1 MPNYENTDI
10 IYLDEGVLMDKF
22 VKDKIVTGYVT
33 GIESYGIFVSLDDY
47 YDGLIHIS
55 EISDDYVRNISDYV
69 VIGEKINTKI
79 IGIDEKKHQL
89 KLSIKDL
96 DYRMDKGNKI
106 EETTHGF
113 DTLKSNLPLWIKEK
127 IDEISKNNA
136 EK

>member
-1 MPNYENTDI
+1 ME
-10 IYLDEGVLMDKF
+10 KF
-22 VKDKIVTGYVT
+22 EKDKIVTGYVT

-79 IGIDEKKHQL
+79 IGVDEKKHQL

-96 DYRMDKGNKI
+96 DYRVDKGSKI
-106 EETTHGF
+106 EETKHGF
-113 DTLKSNLPLWIKEK
+113 DTLRDNLPLWIKEK
-127 IDEISKNNA
+127 IDEISKKDV